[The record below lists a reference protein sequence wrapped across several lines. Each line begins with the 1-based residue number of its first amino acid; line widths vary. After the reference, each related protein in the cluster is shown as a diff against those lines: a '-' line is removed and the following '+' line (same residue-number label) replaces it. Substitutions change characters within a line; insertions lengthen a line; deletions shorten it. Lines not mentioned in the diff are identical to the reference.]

1 MNGPGRLA
9 RMPRIVWLSLA
20 VLVIAAQAGGPALAW
35 QVQAPAP
42 DSATV
47 LAPVPGALGQPLP
60 GLSPSAGQREP
71 VHYPSGE
78 LRVQIRDITT
88 IEGHRGNYLLGM
100 GIVMGLNGTGG
111 KSEATRRAAQNLLKR
126 FDIVEAAV
134 NTKSMSLVAVTA
146 ELPPFY
152 RPGDKL
158 RVVISVADDAT
169 DLKGGTLMLTPL
181 KGADDQVYAI
191 AEGPLLNSGFSV
203 KGDAGSVQKNHPTTA
218 SGTATVEKAVCPN
231 PAGCGACDQLN
242 LLLVNKEYETASR
255 IASAINMAFPHH
267 ALAVDG
273 GTVRVRVPPHHAAG
287 MTDFIAMIG
296 SLTIVPSIPARVVIN
311 QKTGTIVIGSRVR
324 ISRVVFAN
332 DNLIIT
338 TSETPAVSQPAP
350 FSAGETTVVPRS
362 RITAVE
368 EGGRYNLLSEG
379 IEVGEF
385 AAALNAMG
393 VSPQD
398 LITIFQTIESSGAL
412 HARLEIE

>member
-1 MNGPGRLA
+1 MMA
-9 RMPRIVWLSLA
+9 SL
-20 VLVIAAQAGGPALAW
+20 VSGGPFANAVQTQAPLPDPAT
-35 QVQAPAP
+35 VQAP
-42 DSATV
+42 
-47 LAPVPGALGQPLP
+47 VPNGLP
-60 GLSPSAGQREP
+60 ASGPAVPSHVPSA
-71 VHYPSGE
+71 E

-88 IEGHRGNYLLGM
+88 VEGHRGNYLMGM
-100 GIVMGLNGTGG
+100 GIVVGLNGTGG
-111 KSEATRRAAQNLLKR
+111 KSEATRRSAENLLKR
-126 FDIVEAAV
+126 FDINQAAV
-134 NTKSMSLVAVTA
+134 NPKSMSLVAVTA
-146 ELPPFY
+146 ELPPFF

-158 RVVISVADDAT
+158 RVVVSVADEAT
-169 DLKGGTLMLTPL
+169 DLKGGTLLLTPL
-181 KGADDQVYAI
+181 KGTDDQVYAL

-203 KGDAGSVQKNHPTTA
+203 KGDSGSVQKNHPTTA
-218 SGTATVEKAVCPN
+218 SATATVEKTICPDL
-231 PAGCGACDQLN
+231 AGCCAHGVIN
-242 LLLVNKEYETASR
+242 LLLVNKEYETAAR
-255 IASAINMAFPHH
+255 IAAAINMAFPDH
-267 ALAVDG
+267 ASALDG
-273 GTVRVRVPPHHAAG
+273 GTVAVRVPPHLAHSL
-287 MTDFIAMIG
+287 TDFIAMIG

-350 FSAGETTVVPRS
+350 FSNGETTVVPRT